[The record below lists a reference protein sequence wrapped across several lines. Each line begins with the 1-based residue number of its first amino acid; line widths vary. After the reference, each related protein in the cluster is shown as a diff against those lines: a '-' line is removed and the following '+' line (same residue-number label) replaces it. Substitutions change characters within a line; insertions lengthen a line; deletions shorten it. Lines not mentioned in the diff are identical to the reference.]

1 MKKSLLICLTMAVGI
16 SANAQLEKVGSRLPQ
31 GTRVAK
37 MPAHLQSVRV
47 PIQKSFEIMES
58 GGPVA
63 NGAARTFTAPV
74 PPAQRRVSNV
84 AIEEA
89 VIGYT
94 GYDLQTNSA
103 VSNRLLRND
112 DGTMSAV
119 WTFSAQTSTF
129 SDRGT
134 GYNYYNPN
142 DPNLWTNGWFDPIT
156 AAGPGLGN
164 IARIEPIRT
173 GFTNIATTASGAE
186 VTLSHSGSFGYT
198 PATIVM
204 QSSRRATKGTGAW
217 TSSRVIDTA
226 ATGLYSGLWGKMV
239 ADGDT
244 VHAIWRG
251 SDVDVSGAGSS
262 GIPRGGQNGQLMY
275 GRSIDGGASWS
286 PLSYVNPLLDSTYNF
301 GYGGDGYGIDAR
313 NGTIAIAYG
322 GSFNDCG
329 IIKSTDGGQTWV
341 RKVAQTFPIPF
352 CDDCLTDMNNDG
364 VVDTAD
370 TDGDGLADDIVLTN
384 GEDQKVLIDNNGM
397 CHLFWSA
404 MRITND
410 DSTDDSY
417 SYYPYT
423 DAIFYWNE
431 TMATDSFVIIA
442 QSPDMNGD
450 GELNLPSGS
459 NANNPCNLLTGYYG
473 GTGISGMPSAG
484 IDANGTMYVA
494 FQSVC
499 EGCDTTTYTVDA
511 NQARRHVYLIYSADG
526 GNTWSSPEDIVPTSA
541 QGGAGETQE
550 AVFATI
556 ARKVDNNIYVL
567 YQRDTQPGNSL
578 YTAGSCDQI
587 NNAGAGTSDIVLA
600 KVPTNSLV
608 GINNPSKAD
617 FTVSQNY
624 PNPASAYTNIDITME
639 KAGSVTLNITDI
651 LGKTIYSENFNNF
664 SAGRNTITVNTQ
676 NFASGLYNYSIIT
689 KDAKV
694 TNQMIVR

>member
-1 MKKSLLICLTMAVGI
+1 
-16 SANAQLEKVGSRLPQ
+16 
-31 GTRVAK
+31 
-37 MPAHLQSVRV
+37 
-47 PIQKSFEIMES
+47 
-58 GGPVA
+58 
-63 NGAARTFTAPV
+63 
-74 PPAQRRVSNV
+74 
-84 AIEEA
+84 
-89 VIGYT
+89 
-94 GYDLQTNSA
+94 
-103 VSNRLLRND
+103 
-112 DGTMSAV
+112 
-119 WTFSAQTSTF
+119 
-129 SDRGT
+129 
-134 GYNYYNPN
+134 
-142 DPNLWTNGWFDPIT
+142 
-156 AAGPGLGN
+156 
-164 IARIEPIRT
+164 
-173 GFTNIATTASGAE
+173 
-186 VTLSHSGSFGYT
+186 
-198 PATIVM
+198 
-204 QSSRRATKGTGAW
+204 
-217 TSSRVIDTA
+217 
-226 ATGLYSGLWGKMV
+226 
-239 ADGDT
+239 
-244 VHAIWRG
+244 
-251 SDVDVSGAGSS
+251 
-262 GIPRGGQNGQLMY
+262 
-275 GRSIDGGASWS
+275 
-286 PLSYVNPLLDSTYNF
+286 
-301 GYGGDGYGIDAR
+301 
-313 NGTIAIAYG
+313 
-322 GSFNDCG
+322 
-329 IIKSTDGGQTWV
+329 
-341 RKVAQTFPIPF
+341 
-352 CDDCLTDMNNDG
+352 
-364 VVDTAD
+364 
-370 TDGDGLADDIVLTN
+370 VLTN

-600 KVPTNSLV
+600 KIPTNSLV

-694 TNQMIVR
+694 TN

>member
-1 MKKSLLICLTMAVGI
+1 MAVGI

-103 VSNRLLRND
+103 VSNRLVRND

-217 TSSRVIDTA
+217 TSRRVIDTA
-226 ATGLYSGLWGKMV
+226 ATGLYNGLWGKMV

-567 YQRDTQPGNSL
+567 Y
-578 YTAGSCDQI
+578 
-587 NNAGAGTSDIVLA
+587 
-600 KVPTNSLV
+600 
-608 GINNPSKAD
+608 
-617 FTVSQNY
+617 
-624 PNPASAYTNIDITME
+624 
-639 KAGSVTLNITDI
+639 
-651 LGKTIYSENFNNF
+651 
-664 SAGRNTITVNTQ
+664 
-676 NFASGLYNYSIIT
+676 
-689 KDAKV
+689 
-694 TNQMIVR
+694 